1 MATRSNPYAI
11 DPFLQQAVG
20 NLTRAFI
27 GSAQDDASLA
37 SARASDA
44 RAGLYGS
51 QDEGVQLSNQYA
63 QDNMDAIASALGDSG
78 VLNSMF
84 GTLGL
89 PSGNLPTNPTGRPGP
104 FIGNS
109 PETSTAPGMTEDGM
123 RGLVRSMFFG
133 GTPGNPQQSANAAQ
147 TMANMANQQEAY
159 RLLSESGQSP
169 DRQAGIRLG
178 QTLTKYFDPGFAQ
191 QELNTNDATA
201 RYGMDLTSGDNRNE
215 DNLRFGPGG
224 QGDRDTTANNAAA
237 VTMNKDD
244 NTAQE
249 SWENY
254 KADRTLDGKKYDVD
268 SRDQTALDV
277 KDRDVA
283 LQKWEHNNRDLEI
296 AVEPGKQI
304 VLNPAAGKLLGIAP
318 NDAGLYVLDGGPK
331 PGALV
336 VKVGKED
343 VYLTEEDA
351 KALGITKNDAGQFVI
366 PGKPELAP
374 KSSQSSSS
382 SSSGSSGGG
391 NDVLNSNR
399 FQDAYTKT
407 VTELG
412 DPSIPRHAY
421 GGIQV
426 AASNAMERD
435 MKPVSEGGRGL
446 SFQEAY
452 TQNVVPMISQ
462 GSIEITTGSNFMFP
476 RYFFRF
482 FSMQQNLDEA
492 KASKFIQNTLGYS
505 QGEAKRVM
513 QEILQARASN

>member
-44 RAGLYGS
+44 RAKASTSQAGYYDSQTAGQNQTNDMRGELFAAGDSLSKLPGFQSVIAQAMGLDTMDSGYVGPP
-51 QDEGVQLSNQYA
+51 A
-63 QDNMDAIASALGDSG
+63 QDQVRLGGDNAANLARTFLGTNGNANQMASAAD
-78 VLNSMF
+78 
-84 GTLGL
+84 TLG
-89 PSGNLPTNPTGRPGP
+89 GA
-104 FIGNS
+104 GNS
-109 PETSTAPGMTEDGM
+109 RLAEGMIATGDADQMRRGFAMLGNNPG
-123 RGLVRSMFFG
+123 
-133 GTPGNPQQSANAAQ
+133 Q
-147 TMANMANQQEAY
+147 
-159 RLLSESGQSP
+159 
-169 DRQAGIRLG
+169 
-178 QTLTKYFDPGFAQ
+178 YFDQGFAEQ
-191 QELNTNDATA
+191 QLNTKDATTRRGQDIDANTSITNNQADNVASIAMNDA
-201 RYGMDLTSGDNRNE
+201 DNVQSGK
-215 DNLRFGPGG
+215 
-224 QGDRDTTANNAAA
+224 NNAADNVTTQRGQDLDDAFNRYKTELEDATKRRGDDIKDATERYKFDNA
-237 VTMNKDD
+237 V
-244 NTAQE
+244 
-249 SWENY
+249 
-254 KADRTLDGKKYDVD
+254 
-268 SRDQTALDV
+268 
-277 KDRDVA
+277 
-283 LQKWEHNNRDLEI
+283 LEI
-296 AVEPGKQI
+296 TVEPGKQI
-304 VLNPAAGKLLGIAP
+304 VVNREAGTRLGITP
-318 NDAGLYVLDGGPK
+318 NEAGLYVLDGGPK

-351 KALGITKNDAGQFVI
+351 TALGITKNDAGQFVI

-374 KSSQSSSS
+374 KNSQGGSS
-382 SSSGSSGGG
+382 SSSGGSGGG

-407 VTELG
+407 VTEMG